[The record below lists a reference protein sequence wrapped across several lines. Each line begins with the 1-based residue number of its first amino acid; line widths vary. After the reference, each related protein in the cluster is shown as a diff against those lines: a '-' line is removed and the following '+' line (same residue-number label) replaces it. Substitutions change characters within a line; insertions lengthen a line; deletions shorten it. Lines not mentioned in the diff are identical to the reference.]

1 MGPVFRGEDG
11 ETREPVVIKVI
22 RVGLPPER
30 VAIVAA
36 ALAALKGRLPSHPAL
51 APLIDTGVH
60 DVEPYIVSPF
70 IDGDSLDVAL
80 REYGPA
86 HMTDALPRLRRL
98 ADAMDAAAAVGVSH
112 GSLHLRDVV
121 VSVGETV
128 LTGMGIA
135 SVLER
140 VGVRPPVRRPYCAPE
155 VALGHGISPAAD
167 QYALAAIA
175 HEWLS
180 GRRLSGVGAAGFQV
194 PALSEA
200 GVEAL
205 QGVFTRAMDE
215 SPDDRFPT
223 VTAFVE
229 ALAEL
234 AGYAA
239 PRSKSS
245 RRGPPVDAP
254 RLAFDEPADVP
265 AIAGAAAAVA
275 DHPLDDDLDH
285 DVVPDADE
293 LVAPHIAP
301 DDDPLDAPLHGAAPA
316 ALDWEPT
323 PEFAQPPHA
332 FSTVDDA
339 AVADDLATARDAWLP
354 EPAHEPEMAEDPD
367 REPPADDT
375 SGSWITWAA
384 LLAVVTASALVGG
397 WALLRWGTPAPA
409 TMTTAASREVGTT
422 AATPEAPTSRP
433 VAPPATI
440 PPPAPAVAVRP
451 PTNPSPTPASP
462 PPARSSPPPA
472 KATTSR
478 PATPAPASPAP
489 AGSVRRGTPRATPPA
504 RASASANAGRVLV
517 RSTPSG
523 AEVFVNGERRGVTPL
538 ALRDLPFGAY
548 AVRVVRSGFTP
559 IEQRVAIDAGRP
571 ARSLEVALT
580 RAVATA
586 TVPAA
591 AADATLPGSLLV
603 ESRPAGARVLVDGA
617 EVGVTPVA
625 LATVAPGTHTVRIER
640 SGYAPVTTTAR
651 VEART
656 RARVAVTLTAER
668 PR

>member
-11 ETREPVVIKVI
+11 ETRDPVVIKVI

-30 VAIVAA
+30 VAIVAS
-36 ALAALKGRLPSHPAL
+36 ALAALRDRLPSHPAL
-51 APLIDTGVH
+51 APLIDTGVLE
-60 DVEPYIVSPF
+60 VEPYIVSPS

-86 HMTDALPRLRRL
+86 HMTDALPRLRQL

-112 GSLHLRDVV
+112 GSLHLRDII

-128 LTGMGIA
+128 LTGMGVA

-140 VGVRPPVRRPYCAPE
+140 VSVRPPVRRPYCAPE

-180 GRRLSGVGAAGFQV
+180 GRRLSGTGAAGFQV

-200 GVEAL
+200 GVGAL
-205 QGVFTRAMDE
+205 QGVFARAMDE

-223 VTAFVE
+223 ATAFVE

-245 RRGPPVDAP
+245 RRVPAVEAP
-254 RLAFDEPADVP
+254 RLAFDEPADMP
-265 AIAGAAAAVA
+265 ELAAVGEPAA
-275 DHPLDDDLDH
+275 DDE
-285 DVVPDADE
+285 VVPDAGE
-293 LVAPHIAP
+293 LPVQHAAP
-301 DDDPLDAPLHGAAPA
+301 DDDPLDAPLHVAVPA
-316 ALDWEPT
+316 ALDWDPEPDAAAA
-323 PEFAQPPHA
+323 PEA
-332 FSTVDDA
+332 FSSVDDEA
-339 AVADDLATARDAWLP
+339 AADDVDTARPAWSP
-354 EPAHEPEMAEDPD
+354 DPADEPALAVDP
-367 REPPADDT
+367 PSVQTADEAG
-375 SGSWITWAA
+375 GSWVRWAA
-384 LLAVVTASALVGG
+384 LLALVTAAALAGG
-397 WALLRWGTPAPA
+397 WALLRWGTPTPATVTSATTATPDEAGTPAPMPAPA
-409 TMTTAASREVGTT
+409 TPAPAAASR
-422 AATPEAPTSRP
+422 
-433 VAPPATI
+433 PPATS
-440 PPPAPAVAVRP
+440 PAATSSVSPVR
-451 PTNPSPTPASP
+451 T
-462 PPARSSPPPA
+462 SPPPA

-478 PATPAPASPAP
+478 PATPMPSPARPSAPAPSARRNLPPPPSSRPAP
-489 AGSVRRGTPRATPPA
+489 AA
-504 RASASANAGRVLV
+504 ANAGRVLV

-548 AVRVVRSGFTP
+548 AVRVARAGFTP
-559 IEQRVAIDAGRP
+559 VEERVAIDAGRP

-580 RAVATA
+580 RTTA
-586 TVPAA
+586 TTPAVPI
-591 AADATLPGSLLV
+591 AADATAPGSLLV
-603 ESRPAGARVLVDGA
+603 ESRPAGALVTVDGA
-617 EVGVTPVA
+617 EVGVTPV
-625 LATVAPGTHTVRIER
+625 TVPTLTPGNHTVRIER
-640 SGYAPVTTTAR
+640 AGFAPITTTAR

>member
-11 ETREPVVIKVI
+11 ETRDPVVIKVI

-30 VAIVAA
+30 VAIVAS
-36 ALAALKGRLPSHPAL
+36 ALAALQGRLPAHRAL
-51 APLIDTGVH
+51 APLIESGVV
-60 DVEPYIVSPF
+60 DVEPYIVTPF

-86 HMTDALPRLRRL
+86 QMADALPRLRQL

-180 GRRLSGVGAAGFQV
+180 GRRLAGTGAAGFQV

-205 QGVFTRAMDE
+205 HGVFARAMDE

-223 VTAFVE
+223 ATAFVE

-245 RRGPPVDAP
+245 RRLPPVDAP
-254 RLAFDEPADVP
+254 RLAFDEPADMLVKAAGDEGADGEP
-265 AIAGAAAAVA
+265 APIA
-275 DHPLDDDLDH
+275 
-285 DVVPDADE
+285 DAL
-293 LVAPHIAP
+293 LVHHEAP
-301 DDDPLDAPLHGAAPA
+301 DDDPLDGPLHAPSAA
-316 ALDWEPT
+316 ALDWDPEPDVT
-323 PEFAQPPHA
+323 AAPPPL
-332 FSTVDDA
+332 SSVDEEVAPIADET
-339 AVADDLATARDAWLP
+339 ADDRG
-354 EPAHEPEMAEDPD
+354 
-367 REPPADDT
+367 
-375 SGSWITWAA
+375 GSWVRWAA
-384 LLAVVTASALVGG
+384 LLALVTASALVGG
-397 WALLRWGTPAPA
+397 WALLRWSTPSPA
-409 TMTTAASREVGTT
+409 TVASTT
-422 AATPEAPTSRP
+422 AATADEASTPAAAP
-433 VAPPATI
+433 VATAPAPAAPARATAPPSAPPATATTA
-440 PPPAPAVAVRP
+440 PGPPAASRPPASAPPAPLPA
-451 PTNPSPTPASP
+451 PTPA
-462 PPARSSPPPA
+462 
-472 KATTSR
+472 
-478 PATPAPASPAP
+478 
-489 AGSVRRGTPRATPPA
+489 PPA
-504 RASASANAGRVLV
+504 RASAPPANAATSRPAAPARATTPAASARRSPPPRATPASRPAAAAANAGRVLV
-517 RSTPSG
+517 RSTPGG

-538 ALRDLPFGAY
+538 ALRDLAFGAY
-548 AVRVVRSGFTP
+548 AVRVVRAGFTP
-559 IEQRVAIDAGRP
+559 VEQRFAIDAGRP
-571 ARSLEVALT
+571 ARSIEVALT
-580 RAVATA
+580 RATSTTSAA
-586 TVPAA
+586 VPVV
-591 AADATLPGSLLV
+591 ADATAPGSLLV

-617 EVGVTPVA
+617 EVGVTPV
-625 LATVAPGTHTVRIER
+625 TVVTLTPGAHSVRIER
-640 SGYAPVTTTAR
+640 PGYAPITTTAR